1 MSLPQPDS
9 GPTPADAGSGAP
21 GAVPPT
27 GGVPPEDAAPHTSHD
42 PDPHSAADD
51 LADGIDLM
59 VRAAR
64 KALRAVDPGIEAA
77 AARAVTRL
85 QELDAEVLD
94 RARENLSAEQQ
105 KLEALATEMGR
116 DITEVVRRA
125 AERID
130 ATWRKR

>member
-1 MSLPQPDS
+1 
-9 GPTPADAGSGAP
+9 
-21 GAVPPT
+21 
-27 GGVPPEDAAPHTSHD
+27 
-42 PDPHSAADD
+42 

-85 QELDAEVLD
+85 QELDAQVLD
-94 RARENLSAEQQ
+94 RARGNLSAEQQ

-130 ATWRKR
+130 ATWGKR

>member
-1 MSLPQPDS
+1 MTLPEPDS

-27 GGVPPEDAAPHTSHD
+27 GGVPPEDAAPRGSHD
-42 PDPHSAADD
+42 ANARSAADD

-64 KALRAVDPGIEAA
+64 KALRTVDPGIEAA

-85 QELDAEVLD
+85 QELDSQVLE
-94 RARENLSAEQQ
+94 RARENLGAEQQ
-105 KLEALATEMGR
+105 KLETLAAELGR
-116 DITEVVRRA
+116 DITDVVKRA

-130 ATWRKR
+130 ASWRKR